1 MTSILFISNPTMP
14 ERSALDD
21 LEDRRRLAMMLGLDA
36 FLPHIPCMRSID
48 PVAILGNVE
57 IGATVVALTR
67 AVADALGMP
76 RAVPDRSM
84 KWLPRAGETW
94 QRHGVRFIF
103 APTVFTEACIDMR
116 AMLAPELILGAP
128 GLRPWHF
135 RLDDPATLA
144 DLSAA
149 VSPRCPALG
158 AAALTWAAEQHTA
171 RIVRDSSPLLA
182 AMSQAFAGARFAT
195 GPHDWDEP
203 IINIAR
209 DLMQHDGGRILGK
222 RWDPDGSAKRGGP
235 GWLVARAAAFSD
247 LNNYPRAC
255 IQATLTRYEIAGIT

>member
-1 MTSILFISNPTMP
+1 
-14 ERSALDD
+14 
-21 LEDRRRLAMMLGLDA
+21 MMLGVDA

-48 PVAILGNVE
+48 SAAILENV
-57 IGATVVALTR
+57 GCGDTVVSLTR

-84 KWLPRAGETW
+84 NWLPRAGETW
-94 QRHGVRFIF
+94 QRYGIRFIF
-103 APTVFTEACIDMR
+103 APTVACIDMR
-116 AMLAPELILGAP
+116 AMLLPELILGAP

-135 RLDDPATLA
+135 QLDDPATLA
-144 DLSAA
+144 NLAAA

-158 AAALTWAAEQHTA
+158 AAALTWAAEQNTA

-195 GPHDWDEP
+195 GPHEWDESL
-203 IINIAR
+203 INITR
-209 DLMQHDGGRILGK
+209 DLLQHDGGRILGQ

-235 GWLVARAAAFSD
+235 GWLVARAAPHAD
-247 LNNYPRAC
+247 LNNYRRAC
-255 IQATLTRYEIAGIT
+255 IRATLARYELAGLS